1 MIASLFVG
9 ITIFSI
15 KKLRVHPNSMIGYI
29 SIFEA
34 ISAYNTIV
42 WICSTVE
49 WIEYFG
55 LEWVFHYTFFVPT
68 TPQNSC
74 RMLCAL
80 NQRLGVFFF
89 SMMSLGMNL
98 CLCIDLIL
106 TLRSPFYPAARREKF
121 YLIGSF
127 VFSIIVV
134 GITWQDMNTTCV
146 DAGKA
151 YNSALSNTI

>member
-1 MIASLFVG
+1 MSTPGLCTLEFGGTTATDFHVHTYVKATFFSVGILSMIASLFVG

-74 RMLCAL
+74 
-80 NQRLGVFFF
+80 
-89 SMMSLGMNL
+89 
-98 CLCIDLIL
+98 
-106 TLRSPFYPAARREKF
+106 
-121 YLIGSF
+121 
-127 VFSIIVV
+127 
-134 GITWQDMNTTCV
+134 
-146 DAGKA
+146 
-151 YNSALSNTI
+151 